1 MIFRMRITIARFVF
15 LLVVT
20 ATFQSSS
27 SIANPRENSH
37 QFHLRKI
44 KRIEAA
50 YFGANRLYF
59 NLACNEDFRSVLTQ
73 KEESGAL
80 QIGILTETHPS
91 NCSKPPR
98 ETFVRTQT
106 GSSALHPVTAFNE
119 VWQCAGTC
127 YIISDP
133 EMSPYRPVEVFGTSE
148 KQAREKIPCQPAYQI
163 DMACDAIEVY

>member
-1 MIFRMRITIARFVF
+1 MAQFVF
-15 LLVVT
+15 LLFLT
-20 ATFQSSS
+20 ATLQSHSL
-27 SIANPRENSH
+27 IANPWENGH

-91 NCSKPPR
+91 NCSKPPS

-106 GSSALHPVTAFNE
+106 GSSSLQPVTAFNE
-119 VWQCAGTC
+119 VWRCAGTC

-148 KQAREKIPCQPAYQI
+148 KQARGKIPCPPADQI
-163 DMACDAIEVY
+163 DMACETVEVF